1 MKRFEFKVILHIIV
15 IFLLSISSCLLYQ
28 RQLWFST
35 TVCILLL
42 IGVGIHLYRIQFKQ
56 IALLRQLTDG
66 LRYNDITQ
74 NLHPPFKNKM
84 MDEWAQELSN
94 ALKDFRGKL
103 LAEEIKHQY
112 YENLLNKVDTAVLV
126 TDVTGHIEWMNQAA
140 VTHLGQ
146 LSQLPEVLQELLP
159 VMTYP
164 LFASSKMASFWK
176 WQFPAPHLSHKVR
189 SPHKAKSNG

>member
-1 MKRFEFKVILHIIV
+1 
-15 IFLLSISSCLLYQ
+15 
-28 RQLWFST
+28 
-35 TVCILLL
+35 
-42 IGVGIHLYRIQFKQ
+42 
-56 IALLRQLTDG
+56 
-66 LRYNDITQ
+66 
-74 NLHPPFKNKM
+74 

-112 YENLLNKVDTAVLV
+112 YENLLNKDTAVLV

-146 LSQLPEVLQELLP
+146 LSQLPEVLQEALP

-164 LFASSKMASFWK
+164 LFASSKWHRSGNGNFL
-176 WQFPAPHLSHKVR
+176 HHICHTRCVR
-189 SPHKAKSNG
+189 HTKQKSNG

>member
-1 MKRFEFKVILHIIV
+1 MVQYYR
-15 IFLLSISSCLLYQ
+15 LYSPSN
-28 RQLWFST
+28 RRRHTSLPN
-35 TVCILLL
+35 TVQTNRL
-42 IGVGIHLYRIQFKQ
+42 ITAINGWTPIQ
-56 IALLRQLTDG
+56 
-66 LRYNDITQ
+66 RYNAESSSS
-74 NLHPPFKNKM
+74 FKNKM

-146 LSQLPEVLQELLP
+146 LSQLPEVLQEASTSNDISIIRIEQNGIVLEMAISCTTF
-159 VMTYP
+159 VTQGA
-164 LFASSKMASFWK
+164 FATQS
-176 WQFPAPHLSHKVR
+176 
-189 SPHKAKSNG
+189 KSNG